1 MTHEEL
7 SAKLAEPFAANE
19 IEWRVQ
25 SSGKTRDGRPW
36 VRVLAYVDNRAIMER
51 LDAVCGIAGW
61 KNEYRELAG
70 SGITCGLSIRVPR
83 MALNSAPGAPAEVA
97 YEWITKWDGADKTD
111 IESTKGGLSNAMKR
125 AAVQWRVGRY
135 LYNLEEGYAII
146 VDRGTHGAEY
156 LKANPQKHGDAL
168 YWRPPVLPGWALP
181 GGSGNPD
188 TPVAPRASIAPPD
201 EPAPVKRNAADE
213 SKKQNS
219 IGAHGTLCIPGTKAH
234 FGGFGS
240 KRIMD
245 IATPDLVEVRKQLAG
260 VKDAET
266 KYRAVL
272 DAIDITLDERRND

>member
-1 MTHEEL
+1 MTIDEL
-7 SAKLAEPFAANE
+7 ARRFAQPFAANE

-25 SSGKTRDGRPW
+25 SSGKTQRGPW
-36 VRVLAYVDNRAIMER
+36 VRVLAYVTNRAIMDR

-61 KNEYRELAG
+61 KNEYKPLPDGAL
-70 SGITCGLSIRVPR
+70 TCGLSIRV
-83 MALNSAPGAPAEVA
+83 GE
-97 YEWITKWDGADKTD
+97 EWITKWDGADKTD

-125 AAVQWRVGRY
+125 AAVQWGIGRY
-135 LYNLEEGYAII
+135 LYHLEEGYAII
-146 VDRGTHGAEY
+146 ANMDDRDAEY
-156 LKANPQKHGDAL
+156 LKENSQKHGPAL
-168 YWRPPVLPGWALP
+168 KWRPPLLPEWALP
-181 GGSGNPD
+181 GGAGKPTSP
-188 TPVAPRASIAPPD
+188 PPRAQRPALVQD
-201 EPAPVKRNAADE
+201 EATQTVAKPNAADE
-213 SKKQNS
+213 SKRQNS